1 MSFIPSVCARRALDC
16 GIQLCDSVIP
26 KTKSQR
32 TYQRGSIMRKLFLI
46 ALALLFVPLFAEPQ
60 PASAR
65 SFQDNQNSNARSTEL
80 RHADRRRHRRHRRGI
95 GQSYKQAGISTA
107 RGGAGFGKNVARR
120 KPIKAGKVL
129 GTNMKDAGQNVG
141 EGSK

>member
-1 MSFIPSVCARRALDC
+1 
-16 GIQLCDSVIP
+16 
-26 KTKSQR
+26 
-32 TYQRGSIMRKLFLI
+32 MRKLFLI
-46 ALALLFVPLFAEPQ
+46 ALALLFVPWFAETQ

-65 SFQDNQNSNARSTEL
+65 NFQDNQNSNARSTER
-80 RHADRRRHRRHRRGI
+80 RHVDRRRHRRHRRGI

-129 GTNMKDAGQNVG
+129 GTNMKEAGQNVG
-141 EGSK
+141 EGSKQVGDTVVDKSKTVGRKTKATGTKVVDKTKKVVKPQ